1 MNKLMLIAA
10 LGLVLGT
17 NIASAATPSSVLDQT
32 DAASRP
38 VSARGQK
45 WAELRREHAFGL
57 GTYSAS
63 SRNVGPASSMASPVS
78 PYGSA
83 ISGLPTVPGA
93 PGASNVNGGN

>member
-10 LGLVLGT
+10 LGLVLSA
-17 NIASAATPSSVLDQT
+17 NIVSAATPSSVPDQT
-32 DAASRP
+32 AVTAP
-38 VSARGQK
+38 AVSTRGQK

-63 SRNVGPASSMASPVS
+63 SRNVGPASSMSSPVS

-83 ISGLPTVPGA
+83 NAGLPSVPGA